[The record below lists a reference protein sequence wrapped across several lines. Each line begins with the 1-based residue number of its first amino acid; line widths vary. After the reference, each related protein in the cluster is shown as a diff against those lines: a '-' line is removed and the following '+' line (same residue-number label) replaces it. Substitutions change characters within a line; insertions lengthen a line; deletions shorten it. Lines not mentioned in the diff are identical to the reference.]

1 MQNSIH
7 YHLEET
13 EKCEDEYLFHQHVID
28 DLNPDKIKYKLMRA
42 QNSLETGGSNLPP
55 LTHDTLAELSFK
67 QRLFKAITMLTFN
80 FMDDLKSKSS
90 YPQLLTIFL
99 KGHCSCVTVFI

>member
-55 LTHDTLAELSFK
+55 LTHDTLAEP
-67 QRLFKAITMLTFN
+67 ITMSRFN

-99 KGHCSCVTVFI
+99 KGHCFCVTVFM

>member
-1 MQNSIH
+1 
-7 YHLEET
+7 
-13 EKCEDEYLFHQHVID
+13 
-28 DLNPDKIKYKLMRA
+28 MRA

-55 LTHDTLAELSFK
+55 LTHDTLADPSFK
-67 QRLFKAITMLTFN
+67 QRLFKAITMLRFN

-90 YPQLLTIFL
+90 YPLLLTIFL